1 VVTSRGGAYDD
12 GTPTAGWDHA
22 TPVLEIVLGATLG
35 MRVETI
41 ATNLTLSDRLPM
53 LEAARERATRELR
66 EAKEAAVASARRLG

>member
-1 VVTSRGGAYDD
+1 
-12 GTPTAGWDHA
+12 
-22 TPVLEIVLGATLG
+22 

-53 LEAARERATRELR
+53 PEEARERATRELR